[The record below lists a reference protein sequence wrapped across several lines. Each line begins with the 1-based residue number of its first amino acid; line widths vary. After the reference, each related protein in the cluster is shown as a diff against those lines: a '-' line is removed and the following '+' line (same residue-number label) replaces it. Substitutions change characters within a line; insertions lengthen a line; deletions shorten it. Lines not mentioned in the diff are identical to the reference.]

1 MFCEFHWGKMRK
13 SVFGGYNSYRVRR
26 VKAIWRDLERL
37 LSGAENPI
45 EVGNHEFLIMSII
58 LVI

>member
-1 MFCEFHWGKMRK
+1 MFCEFGWGKMRK
-13 SVFGGYNSYRVRR
+13 SVFDGYNLQRVRR
-26 VKAIWRDLERL
+26 VEAIWGDLERL
-37 LSGAENPI
+37 LSGAESPT

>member
-1 MFCEFHWGKMRK
+1 MRK

>member
-1 MFCEFHWGKMRK
+1 MATTC
-13 SVFGGYNSYRVRR
+13 RVRR
-26 VKAIWRDLERL
+26 VEAVWGDLERL
-37 LSGAENPI
+37 LSGAESPI